1 MQSKQILSDRYQL
14 QRLLGDNFN
23 RQTWLAEDLKSKEL
37 VVGHLD
43 K

>member
-1 MQSKQILSDRYQL
+1 MQSQQILSDRYQL
-14 QRLLGDNFN
+14 KKTLGDNFN
-23 RQTWLAEDLKSKEL
+23 RQTWLPEDLKSKEL